1 MDVASL
7 LDSIKSSLLKH
18 TATNQSTRSNVE
30 LLYNVVDEISGIP
43 DCNAMWKS
51 KKQQAN
57 RRNSHKKMSTANCLY
72 LMVLNLKDLIDNFI
86 SFSKSRANV
95 GDVSDSIMKLSTDI
109 KACINQM

>member
-1 MDVASL
+1 
-7 LDSIKSSLLKH
+7 
-18 TATNQSTRSNVE
+18 
-30 LLYNVVDEISGIP
+30 
-43 DCNAMWKS
+43 
-51 KKQQAN
+51 
-57 RRNSHKKMSTANCLY
+57 MSTANCLY